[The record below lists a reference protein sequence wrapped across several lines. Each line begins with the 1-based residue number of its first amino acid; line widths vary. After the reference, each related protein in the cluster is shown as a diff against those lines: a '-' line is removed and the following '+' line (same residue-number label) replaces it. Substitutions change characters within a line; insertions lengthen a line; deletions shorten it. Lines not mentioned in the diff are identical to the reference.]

1 MSSDIDKIIVLGNLL
16 KGMITMATNERKG
29 ITVKIDAELHAEVR
43 QYLEK
48 HEMTMAEFVTIALQ
62 DELHPKINLREEKNM
77 GNMRTLAFQVPEEL
91 FQKIKDYLQRN
102 NMTQKDFVIGLIET
116 EIDRDLTQRAAIND
130 VHTESEEMS
139 SEEQKEAQE
148 TAPVNDCE
156 SVLKEV
162 EEEYGEQENDDFS
175 EDFEA
180 EEEECETLDEDE
192 ELEEGLDE
200 DEDMIEKQDESEGMV
215 MSMGM

>member
-1 MSSDIDKIIVLGNLL
+1 MS
-16 KGMITMATNERKG
+16 TNEKKG

-43 QYLEK
+43 QYLET

-102 NMTQKDFVIGLIET
+102 EMTQKDFVIGLIET
-116 EIDRDLTQRAAIND
+116 EIDRDLTQRAAMND
-130 VHTESEEMS
+130 VHTESEEMA
-139 SEEQKEAQE
+139 EEQKEAQE

-156 SVLKEV
+156 SVSEEV
-162 EEEYGEQENDDFS
+162 EEEYKEQENDDFS

-180 EEEECETLDEDE
+180 EDEEYESLDEDDEPEE
-192 ELEEGLDE
+192 ELDEADEQYEGEDIIEEQE
-200 DEDMIEKQDESEGMV
+200 ESEGMV